1 MLKSF
6 SLNKVP
12 GNDGLPVEFY
22 KSFWGAVGELL
33 VKCYNE
39 SYEKGEMSS
48 SQKKAIITLIDKN
61 DQDCC
66 DLKNWSKT
74 FL

>member
-22 KSFWGAVGELL
+22 KIFWGTVGELL

-39 SYEKGEMSS
+39 SYEKGEMSRAT
-48 SQKKAIITLIDKN
+48 KVKVL
-61 DQDCC
+61 
-66 DLKNWSKT
+66 
-74 FL
+74 FLVLVFVFNFSFF